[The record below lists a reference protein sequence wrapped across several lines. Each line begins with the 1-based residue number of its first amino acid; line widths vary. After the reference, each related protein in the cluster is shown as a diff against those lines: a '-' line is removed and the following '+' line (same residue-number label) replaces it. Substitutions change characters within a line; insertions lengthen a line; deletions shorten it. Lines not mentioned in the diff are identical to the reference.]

1 MKKLVVFFLVLIGSS
16 SAVASPGREF
26 LEPEEISAIREEQD
40 PGKRVILYLTFAKRR
55 IEQVKDATASKDFG
69 AGEVIQ
75 SNLADYNSIFDALAD
90 SLANAR
96 EQRVQL
102 SKPLQEMQRQGTEFL
117 TYCQALAKTATR
129 NKDDYLFTLEEA
141 MDTTKDELSDAK
153 KGPYPE
159 VKERKPPSDLP
170 SSPPPPAERPPQ
182 KSGAGLSGSEE
193 GPPRKKSPRSSQSQ

>member
-1 MKKLVVFFLVLIGSS
+1 MKKLTVFFLVLLGASG
-16 SAVASPGREF
+16 AVASPGREF

-55 IEQVKDATASKDFG
+55 IEQVKDATASKDSD
-69 AGEVIQ
+69 AGDAIQ

-102 SKPLQEMQRQGTEFL
+102 SKPIQEMQRQGTEFL
-117 TYCQALAKTATR
+117 TYLQALAKTATR
-129 NKDDYLFTLEEA
+129 NKDDYRLTLEEA
-141 MDTTKDELSDAK
+141 MDTTKDELADAK
-153 KGPYPE
+153 KGAFPE

-170 SSPPPPAERPPQ
+170 PSPPPSAERPPQ
-182 KSGAGLSGSEE
+182 KSGSGSSDSEE